1 MGQTEVEYKTRPQNE
16 FVRIWI
22 YGCNEIK
29 QLSILKRLW
38 IIQVLRISSN
48 KQSDMDIIVHTK
60 MHLFYLKWS
69 NKRFKFLN

>member
-29 QLSILKRLW
+29 QLSILKQILSY
-38 IIQVLRISSN
+38 SSTEN
-48 KQSDMDIIVHTK
+48 K
-60 MHLFYLKWS
+60 F
-69 NKRFKFLN
+69 

>member
-29 QLSILKRLW
+29 QLSILKQILNHSRKAIL
-38 IIQVLRISSN
+38 ILFNIQKCILFVWNDVIKDSN
-48 KQSDMDIIVHTK
+48 
-60 MHLFYLKWS
+60 F
-69 NKRFKFLN
+69 

>member
-29 QLSILKRLW
+29 QLSILKQILKH
-38 IIQVLRISSN
+38 SSTVN
-48 KQSDMDIIVHTK
+48 KSSDMDIIVHTK
-60 MHLFYLKWS
+60 MHLIYLKWS